1 MTAASTFDTVAEQ
14 YERVLVPRR
23 RLQHL
28 LLLEALELSGDEAA
42 VDLGC
47 GTGALTAMIAQR
59 LERGSIVGVDES
71 QRMLE
76 HARMRAAQ
84 QGLGNMRLLNRPIEE
99 IEEALQGG
107 GFDIVVSSHVLHWLK
122 SPATLFQVA
131 AHLLKPSGRLG
142 LIVAS
147 FDMYLELVEAI
158 REVSRRYCPY
168 SLIEDFLHTL
178 GRQHYSPKMLETLL
192 NLHGFKTRTTIEYRA
207 THKIASIDEYL
218 ELLHAATGGRYLR
231 YSGWEAYSRFI
242 QDLRRV
248 LERRGELSFT
258 DHAIIAVAEK
268 T

>member
-1 MTAASTFDTVAEQ
+1 MMTPASFDAVAEQ

-28 LLLEALELSGDEAA
+28 LLLEALELSGDE
-42 VDLGC
+42 VVIDLGC

-59 LERGSIVGVDES
+59 LERGSVVGVDAS
-71 QRMLE
+71 LRMLE

-84 QGLGNMRLLNRPIEE
+84 QGLSNMRLLNRPIEGV
-99 IEEALQGG
+99 EEALQGG
-107 GFDIVVSSHVLHWLK
+107 GFDAVVSSHVLHWLK
-122 SPATLFQVA
+122 SPSTLFQA
-131 AHLLKPSGRLG
+131 ASHLLRPGGKLG

-168 SLIEDFLHTL
+168 SLVEDFLQTL

-207 THKIASIDEYL
+207 THKIASVDEYL

-231 YSGWEAYSRFI
+231 YSGWEAYGRFV

-248 LERRGELSFT
+248 LERREELSFT

-268 T
+268 S